1 MRIMIAAGALALG
14 AAMLPVTVAHA
25 ASTWVVTVKA
35 SATTVDA
42 GHKVTFTGKVRPIG
56 AAAGE
61 KVLLQERFA
70 PGKPWVTQKKATIGR
85 TGKYQVS
92 DKPTANTRHSYRVVM
107 PAAGHHTKGV
117 SQTAKVTVYAWTG
130 LGALDWVNDNNMR
143 FGPVAIN
150 GTTYDDSVYTDF
162 TGAHSVEFNLDHQCD
177 GLRSRFGI
185 SDNSTTGG
193 QTEVGVLADGTSV
206 YDKVFDLGQSEQKT
220 VPLDNPL
227 KIKLLATD
235 TSTAPGVDGLGA
247 FGNAQAHCTR

>member
-14 AAMLPVTVAHA
+14 AAMLPVTAAHA
-25 ASTWVVTVKA
+25 ASTWVVTIKA
-35 SATTVDA
+35 SATTTDT

-70 PGKPWVTQKKATIGR
+70 PGKPWATQKKATIGR

-92 DKPTANTRHSYRVVM
+92 DKPSTNTKHSYRVVM
-107 PAAGHHTKGV
+107 PGAGTHAKGV
-117 SQTAKVTVYAWTG
+117 SQTAKVTVYAWKSLTS
-130 LGALDWVNDNNMR
+130 LDAVNDDGMA
-143 FGPVAIN
+143 FGAVDIN
-150 GTTYDDSVYTDF
+150 GTTYDDSVF
-162 TGAHSVEFNLDHQCD
+162 TFFSGAHSIEFNLDHRCD

-185 SDNSTTGG
+185 SDDSTTGG

-206 YDKVFDLGQSEQKT
+206 YDKVFDLGQSQKKT
-220 VPLDNPL
+220 VAMDNPL

-235 TSTAPGVDGLGA
+235 TSTAAGVDGFGA